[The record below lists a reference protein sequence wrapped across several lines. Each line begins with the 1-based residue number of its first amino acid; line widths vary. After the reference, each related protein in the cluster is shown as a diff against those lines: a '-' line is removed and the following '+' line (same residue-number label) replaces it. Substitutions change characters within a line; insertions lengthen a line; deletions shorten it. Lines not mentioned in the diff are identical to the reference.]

1 MYDPKFEWALSGP
14 NASVIA
20 FTMQLPTLS
29 ELQELAADVSLT
41 EADLLAVYT
50 QLTTDWRKGAPSMY
64 FDRSLNM
71 GRYLHEAKD
80 TVSLADEKR
89 INTWVKCSSR
99 TYKTLHTVDTP
110 VDAQRVRDH
119 VYSTIR
125 TVLDADPSRPNAP
138 VRPDAPPVLSAATE
152 KSMPSQTVKSQ

>member
-14 NASVIA
+14 NAPVIA

-29 ELQELAADVSLT
+29 ELQELAADLTLT

-50 QLTTDWRKGAPSMY
+50 QLTADWRKGAPSMY

-80 TVSLADEKR
+80 TLCLASESR
-89 INTWVKCSSR
+89 VNTWVKCSSR
-99 TYKTLHTVDTP
+99 THKTLHTVSSP
-110 VDAQRVRDH
+110 VDVQRVRDH
-119 VYSTIR
+119 VYNTIR

-138 VRPDAPPVLSAATE
+138 VEPDAPLVLSAAVE
-152 KSMPSQTVKSQ
+152 KSKPSQTVKSQ